1 MRGSF
6 SSFFKWDPLQFR
18 SENFMISCLS
28 PHTNTHRFPQ
38 THSGLGTSVRLCAYE
53 FSVLFH
59 FYSPFSSFPHPS
71 CSLSSPALLF
81 FIISPLF
88 CFSFKLPRLSSSLI
102 LSHPAPFAPS
112 ASSLRLAVFIFQS
125 FISTNVRQC
134 FCPPSIDPQRE
145 EEMKRKMGEM
155 GEQQQKAGVGLNGG
169 MR

>member
-1 MRGSF
+1 
-6 SSFFKWDPLQFR
+6 
-18 SENFMISCLS
+18 MISSLS
-28 PHTNTHRFPQ
+28 PHTNTHRLPQ
-38 THSGLGTSVRLCAYE
+38 THSGHRTSVRLCSYE

-59 FYSPFSSFPHPS
+59 FYFPFSSFPRPS
-71 CSLSSPALLF
+71 CSLFSCLIVFHHLSFILF
-81 FIISPLF
+81 LIQTP
-88 CFSFKLPRLSSSLI
+88 CLSSSLM

-145 EEMKRKMGEM
+145 EEMKRKMGE
-155 GEQQQKAGVGLNGG
+155 QQQKAGVGLNKG